1 LKTAF
6 QDAPDFVNSSR
17 FSKYSI
23 EALLAKVYLY
33 MGDNTSALA
42 AAADVINNGGF
53 TLVTPGNYVTYWHD
67 PAHRDDQ
74 VETMF
79 EVDAD
84 VINNNSFDDYAG
96 MYENG
101 YNDIYASSQLYD
113 LYSATDARRA
123 LLIPGTTKN
132 GAAAYIVDKFPN
144 ASSPDRDNIKVL
156 RLSDVYLIAAEAS
169 LPGDEAGAR
178 SYLNDFVA
186 QRDPSFAGYSSTG
199 AALLNDIVTERRKE
213 LAFEGDR
220 FYDLNRLKMAVDRA
234 SNPGAIPAPL
244 TIAYPENK
252 RLAPIPLNEI
262 QVNPNI
268 AGQQNPGY

>member
-1 LKTAF
+1 
-6 QDAPDFVNSSR
+6 
-17 FSKYSI
+17 
-23 EALLAKVYLY
+23 
-33 MGDNTSALA
+33 
-42 AAADVINNGGF
+42 
-53 TLVTPGNYVTYWHD
+53 
-67 PAHRDDQ
+67 
-74 VETMF
+74 
-79 EVDAD
+79 
-84 VINNNSFDDYAG
+84 
-96 MYENG
+96 
-101 YNDIYASSQLYD
+101 
-113 LYSATDARRA
+113 
-123 LLIPGTTKN
+123 
-132 GAAAYIVDKFPN
+132 
-144 ASSPDRDNIKVL
+144 
-156 RLSDVYLIAAEAS
+156 

-244 TIAYPENK
+244 TIAYPEDK